1 MGVDSVHAWFIL
13 GIIMKKIFVESIGGE
28 HIALDEEQSRHIAKS
43 LRMNVGDMITACDG
57 SGTDYGCRIESITK
71 DCVTLEVC
79 YKQVSDSEPDTKV
92 SLYQG
97 VPKGDKTEDIIQK
110 CVELGVFE
118 ITPTLTARSISRPD
132 EKQAAKKNARYCK
145 IALEAAQQSG
155 RGIVPQV
162 NKMITLRQA
171 VAECRADLKI
181 LFYEGG
187 GEPIKK
193 ILADFSKDKA
203 PESIAIFI
211 GPEGGFAPEE
221 AELLCESGAVA
232 ATLGKRILRTQTAP
246 VAALTAIMLLT
257 GNLE

>member
-1 MGVDSVHAWFIL
+1 
-13 GIIMKKIFVESIGGE
+13 MKKLFVNEIIGDV
-28 HIALDEEQSRHIAKS
+28 ITLDEEQSRHIAKS

-57 SGTDYGCRIESITK
+57 SGSDYGCRIEAITK
-71 DCVTLEVC
+71 DSVTLAVC
-79 YKQVSDSEPDTKV
+79 YKQASDSEPDVKV

-110 CVELGVFE
+110 CVELGVYE
-118 ITPTLTARSISRPD
+118 ITPTLTKRSISRPD
-132 EKQAAKKNARYCK
+132 EKQAAKKQVRYNK
-145 IALEAAQQSG
+145 ISLEAAQQSG

-162 NKMITLRQA
+162 NKMITLKEA
-171 VAECRADLKI
+171 ISACTADLKI

-221 AELLCESGAVA
+221 AELLTENGAIS

-246 VAALTAIMLLT
+246 VAALAAIMLLT
-257 GNLE
+257 DNLE